1 MFDIEISTCPE
12 HGNIQKQGHDFQCW
26 QQGNPTTGCG
36 CSPGWTWM
44 PACVFFGCHGF
55 MDSSSIRSGVV
66 FCMRA
71 QSGSLTVSVSRPAA
85 SLHTCTMGCSSSKT
99 SKSSQPVPAV
109 YAAPKAEEPAVDST
123 EPAVT
128 EAKDVQTEQVEQA
141 DQVEQVEQ
149 VPVSESKDETEKMD
163 IEEAE
168 KAIGDLKE
176 SELKMTHVEP
186 KAERAEDT
194 ETVTTAPKED
204 SPRLLDLKVEAAETQ
219 SGPCI
224 CGSLW

>member
-1 MFDIEISTCPE
+1 
-12 HGNIQKQGHDFQCW
+12 
-26 QQGNPTTGCG
+26 
-36 CSPGWTWM
+36 
-44 PACVFFGCHGF
+44 
-55 MDSSSIRSGVV
+55 
-66 FCMRA
+66 
-71 QSGSLTVSVSRPAA
+71 
-85 SLHTCTMGCSSSKT
+85 MGCSSSKT

-109 YAAPKAEEPAVDST
+109 YAAPKAEEPAVEST

-128 EAKDVQTEQVEQA
+128 EAKDVQTEQVEQ
-141 DQVEQVEQ
+141 VEQ
-149 VPVSESKDETEKMD
+149 VPVFESKDETEKMD

-176 SELKMTHVEP
+176 SELKMTHVEA
-186 KAERAEDT
+186 KAEKAEDT

>member
-1 MFDIEISTCPE
+1 MIVSI
-12 HGNIQKQGHDFQCW
+12 
-26 QQGNPTTGCG
+26 
-36 CSPGWTWM
+36 
-44 PACVFFGCHGF
+44 VFV
-55 MDSSSIRSGVV
+55 IA
-66 FCMRA
+66 RA

-176 SELKMTHVEP
+176 SELKMTHAEP
-186 KAERAEDT
+186 KAEKAEDT

>member
-1 MFDIEISTCPE
+1 MIVSI
-12 HGNIQKQGHDFQCW
+12 
-26 QQGNPTTGCG
+26 
-36 CSPGWTWM
+36 
-44 PACVFFGCHGF
+44 VFV
-55 MDSSSIRSGVV
+55 IA
-66 FCMRA
+66 RA

-141 DQVEQVEQ
+141 DQVEQV
-149 VPVSESKDETEKMD
+149 PVSESKDETEKMD

-176 SELKMTHVEP
+176 SELKMTHVEA
-186 KAERAEDT
+186 KAEKAEDT